1 MADKTIVCK
10 ECNREFV
17 FTENEQ
23 EFYREKGFQNEPQRC
38 PECRAAAK
46 AQRRG
51 GFRNAP
57 REMFPA
63 VCAECGQETTVPF
76 KPSEDKPVYCKDCF
90 DKRRG
95 SSR

>member
-1 MADKTIVCK
+1 MADKTIICK
-10 ECNREFV
+10 ECNSEFV

-23 EFYREKGFQNEPQRC
+23 AFYQEKGFQNEPQRC

-46 AQRRG
+46 AKRRG
-51 GFRNAP
+51 SFRSGP

-63 VCAECGQETTVPF
+63 ICAECGQETTVPF

-90 DKRRG
+90 DRRR
-95 SSR
+95 S